1 MSRRRD
7 LKPDEARLWNKVART
22 TRAYR
27 ALTTEISQP
36 SDPLPTKETQI
47 KATVQKPAPPMPHL
61 ALKRAQAKQVPVVAP
76 ATPQKPLDHPIA
88 DASGHRKIR
97 RGKLDIDGSIDL
109 HGFRQ
114 AQAQVELTGFL
125 VRMRMAGARCVL
137 VVTGKGRIAQEGDD
151 YLMPQPGVIRRRLP
165 DWLAGPE
172 IRQHVS
178 GFASAHPKH
187 GGSGAYY
194 VLLKGRSGD

>member
-27 ALTTEISQP
+27 AFTGDINQS
-36 SDPLPTKETQI
+36 SDPLLTVETSN
-47 KATVQKPAPPMPHL
+47 KSVVQKPAPPMLHL
-61 ALKRAQAKQVPVVAP
+61 ALKRAQAKQVPARP
-76 ATPQKPLDHPIA
+76 SATPQKPLDHAIA

-97 RGKLDIDGSIDL
+97 RGKLEIDGSIDL

-114 AQAQVELTGFL
+114 AQAQAELTGFL
-125 VRMRMAGARCVL
+125 ARMRMAGARCVL

-194 VLLKGRSGD
+194 VLLKGRGGD

>member
-1 MSRRRD
+1 M
-7 LKPDEARLWNKVART
+7 ART

-27 ALTTEISQP
+27 ALTEDINQLSE
-36 SDPLPTKETQI
+36 PTPVAEAPI

-61 ALKRAQAKQVPVVAP
+61 ALKRPQAKQVPARAP
-76 ATPQKPLDHPIA
+76 ATPKTPLDHAIA
-88 DASGHRKIR
+88 DASGYRKIR

-114 AQAQVELTGFL
+114 AQAQVALTGFL
-125 VRMRMAGARCVL
+125 VRMRLAGARCVL

-151 YLMPQPGVIRRRLP
+151 YLLPQLGVIRRRLP

>member
-27 ALTTEISQP
+27 ALSEDINQP
-36 SDPLPTKETQI
+36 SEPAPVAETPI
-47 KATVQKPAPPMPHL
+47 KTTLHKSAPPMPHL
-61 ALKRAQAKQVPVVAP
+61 ALKRAQAKLAPPGAP
-76 ATPQKPLDHPIA
+76 AAPKKPLDHAIA

-125 VRMRMAGARCVL
+125 VRMRMDGARCVL
-137 VVTGKGRIAQEGDD
+137 VVTGKGRVAQEGDD

>member
-27 ALTTEISQP
+27 AHAAETNQP
-36 SDPLPTKETQI
+36 SDPLPITETSI

-61 ALKRAQAKQVPVVAP
+61 ALKRAQAKQVPPGAP
-76 ATPQKPLDHPIA
+76 ATPQKPLDHAIA

-125 VRMRMAGARCVL
+125 VRMRLAGARCVL
-137 VVTGKGRIAQEGDD
+137 VVTGKGRIAQVGDD

-194 VLLKGRSGD
+194 VLLRGRSGD

>member
-27 ALTTEISQP
+27 ALTEDINQS
-36 SDPLPTKETQI
+36 SDPLLTVETSN
-47 KATVQKPAPPMPHL
+47 KSVVQKPTPPMPHL
-61 ALKRAQAKQVPVVAP
+61 ALKRPQAKHVPGRAL
-76 ATPQKPLDHPIA
+76 AMQQKPLDHAVA

-125 VRMRMAGARCVL
+125 VRMRLAGARCVL

-151 YLMPQPGVIRRRLP
+151 YLMPLPGVIRRRLP
-165 DWLAGPE
+165 DWLSGPD

-194 VLLKGRSGD
+194 VLLKGRIGD